1 MSLKAFKAR
10 CSVKSSLAAHLTYC
24 LLAAWS
30 VHLLLNAIEFS
41 MCGRYALFR
50 WTPAFAALPG
60 FPADQLPH
68 WSISPHSQVLLLR
81 NVEGERQL
89 ARARW
94 GLTPPWLT
102 DLTKTP
108 AQARAETL
116 AEQPM
121 FREAFRLRRGL
132 LPANGF
138 YEWRGTARKRPYWL
152 TGDATPLYFAALW
165 EAYPVQGCVYLSAAV
180 VTQAAANQRRPLILD
195 DAGQAA
201 WLAADTSAAELQAL
215 LASPQPALRE
225 RVLANLINDPKLD
238 APECL
243 TPA

>member
-1 MSLKAFKAR
+1 
-10 CSVKSSLAAHLTYC
+10 
-24 LLAAWS
+24 
-30 VHLLLNAIEFS
+30 
-41 MCGRYALFR
+41 MCGRFALFR
-50 WTPAFAALPG
+50 WTPAFAATPG
-60 FPADQLPH
+60 FPTDQLPH
-68 WSISPHSQVLLLR
+68 WSISPNSQVLLLR
-81 NVEGERQL
+81 TVEGERQL

-138 YEWRGTARKRPYWL
+138 YEWRGAARKRPYWL
-152 TGDATPLYFAALW
+152 SGDGVPLLHFAALW
-165 EAYPVQGCVYLSAAV
+165 EAYPVEGHVYLSVAV
-180 VTQAAANQRRPLILD
+180 VTQAAASQRRPLILSE
-195 DAGQAA
+195 AAQAA
-201 WLAADTSAAELQAL
+201 WLDSDTSPAELQAL
-215 LASPQPALRE
+215 LSSPQPQLRE
-225 RVLANLINDPKLD
+225 RVLANLVNDPKLD

>member
-1 MSLKAFKAR
+1 
-10 CSVKSSLAAHLTYC
+10 
-24 LLAAWS
+24 
-30 VHLLLNAIEFS
+30 

-50 WTPAFAALPG
+50 WSPAFAALPG
-60 FPADQLPH
+60 FPADQMPH
-68 WSISPHSQVLLLR
+68 WSISPNSQVLLLR
-81 NVEGERQL
+81 RIAGERQL
-89 ARARW
+89 ARVRW

-102 DLTKTP
+102 DLSKTP

-138 YEWRGTARKRPYWL
+138 YEWRGSARKRPYWL
-152 TGDATPLYFAALW
+152 SGEASPLYFAALW
-165 EAYPVQGCVYLSAAV
+165 EAYPVQGQVYLSAAV
-180 VTQAAANQRRPLILD
+180 VTQAAANLRRPLILD
-195 DAGQAA
+195 AAGQEA
-201 WLAADTSAAELQAL
+201 WLDPETPMEPLRAL

-225 RVLANLINDPKLD
+225 RVLANLVNDPKLD
-238 APECL
+238 GPECL